1 MISFAAL
8 ALIRRPPVLRGVGV
22 LGRVVALIGSTCFGL
37 VVFLPWQD
45 LPPLMLGIS
54 LALIALGWSLALYT
68 LWHLGRS
75 LSIMPEA
82 RQLVTTGPYRIVRHP
97 LYLCELVAMLGAA
110 LQFALPEAL
119 ILWAIQVGFLFAR
132 SLNEERVLRTAFA
145 EYEPYAARTARIL
158 PGLY

>member
-1 MISFAAL
+1 
-8 ALIRRPPVLRGVGV
+8 
-22 LGRVVALIGSTCFGL
+22 
-37 VVFLPWQD
+37 
-45 LPPLMLGIS
+45 
-54 LALIALGWSLALYT
+54 
-68 LWHLGRS
+68 
-75 LSIMPEA
+75 
-82 RQLVTTGPYRIVRHP
+82 
-97 LYLCELVAMLGAA
+97 MLGAA